1 MNYGWSTKTMDE
13 TPKVDERA
21 HTIAAAIG
29 DPGRSKMLFAL
40 LDSRARTATELAI
53 VADLR
58 ASAASAHL
66 ARLKEERLVKVVKQ
80 GRHHYYTL
88 YSADVSTVLEGLL
101 ALSGATMPRFVTKYP
116 NQLRHARTCYDHI
129 AGTLGVALLDT
140 FVREGWL
147 MANDSDNTE
156 SYSLSPKGLT
166 AFSNL
171 GIDRSELETQRRQ
184 LAVPCLDWSERR
196 PHLRGSLAA
205 AILTLAKK
213 KEWVVGVIDSRA
225 LTLTAKG
232 RREMSTI
239 FGLKL

>member
-1 MNYGWSTKTMDE
+1 MDV
-13 TPKVDERA
+13 TPSVDEGA

-40 LDSRARTATELAI
+40 LDNRARTATELAI

-58 ASAASAHL
+58 ASTASSHL

-88 YSADVSTVLEGLL
+88 YSSDVATVLEGLL

-140 FVREGWL
+140 LLREGWL
-147 MANDSDNTE
+147 VADVPANAE
-156 SYSLSPKGLT
+156 SYSLSPKGLLP
-166 AFSNL
+166 N
-171 GIDRSELETQRRQ
+171 D
-184 LAVPCLDWSERR
+184 
-196 PHLRGSLAA
+196 GSLLFPVS
-205 AILTLAKK
+205 I
-213 KEWVVGVIDSRA
+213 GVNVD
-225 LTLTAKG
+225 L
-232 RREMSTI
+232 I
-239 FGLKL
+239 FEDPWRLRS

>member
-1 MNYGWSTKTMDE
+1 MDVE
-13 TPKVDERA
+13 AKVDAGA

-29 DPGRSKMLFAL
+29 DPGRSKMLFSL

-58 ASAASAHL
+58 ASTASSHL
-66 ARLKEERLVKVVKQ
+66 ARLKHEKLVKVVKQ

-88 YSADVSTVLEGLL
+88 YSRDVATVLEGLL
-101 ALSGATMPRFVTKYP
+101 ALSGAAMPGFVTKYP
-116 NQLRHARTCYDHI
+116 NQLRQARTCYDHI
-129 AGTLGVALLDT
+129 AGTLGVGLLDT
-140 FVREGWL
+140 FLREGWL
-147 MANDSDNTE
+147 QAVDPVNTE
-156 SYSLSPKGLT
+156 SYAISPKGLKG
-166 AFSNL
+166 FSRL
-171 GIDRSELETQRRQ
+171 GIDISELETHRRQ

-205 AILTLAKK
+205 ALLTLAKK
-213 KEWVVGVIDSRA
+213 KKWVAAEIDSRA

-232 RREMSTI
+232 RNEMSTI

>member
-1 MNYGWSTKTMDE
+1 MDV
-13 TPKVDERA
+13 TPSVDEGA

-40 LDSRARTATELAI
+40 LDNRARTATELAI

-58 ASAASAHL
+58 ASTASSHL

-88 YSADVSTVLEGLL
+88 YSSDVATVLEGLL
-101 ALSGATMPRFVTKYP
+101 ALSGATMSRFVTKYP

-140 FVREGWL
+140 LLREGWL
-147 MANDSDNTE
+147 VADVPANAE
-156 SYSLSPKGLT
+156 SYSLSPKGLLALDT
-166 AFSNL
+166 L
-171 GIDRSELETQRRQ
+171 GIDVSDLETQRRQ

-205 AILTLAKK
+205 ALLTLARKK
-213 KEWVVGVIDSRA
+213 KWVVGEMESRA
-225 LTLTAKG
+225 LTLTTKG
-232 RREMSTI
+232 RNEMSTI

>member
-1 MNYGWSTKTMDE
+1 MDI
-13 TPKVDERA
+13 TPIVDEGV

-29 DPGRSKMLFAL
+29 DPGRSKMLFSL
-40 LDSRARTATELAI
+40 LDNCARTATELAV
-53 VADLR
+53 VAGLR
-58 ASAASAHL
+58 ASAASSHL

-88 YSADVSTVLEGLL
+88 YSPDVATVLEGLL

-116 NQLRHARTCYDHI
+116 TQLRHARTCYDHI

-140 FVREGWL
+140 FLREGWL
-147 MANDSDNTE
+147 VEDDPANAQ
-156 SYSLSPKGLT
+156 SYSLSPKGT
-166 AFSNL
+166 KAFSVL
-171 GIDRSELETQRRQ
+171 GIDVSELETQRRQ
-184 LAVPCLDWSERR
+184 LGVPCLDWSERR

-213 KEWVVGVIDSRA
+213 KKWVVGEIDSRA

-232 RREMSTI
+232 RREMSAI

>member
-1 MNYGWSTKTMDE
+1 MDV
-13 TPKVDERA
+13 TPNVDEGA

-29 DPGRSKMLFAL
+29 DPGRSKMLFSL
-40 LDSRARTATELAI
+40 LDNRARTATELAI
-53 VADLR
+53 VADVR
-58 ASAASAHL
+58 ASTASAHL
-66 ARLKEERLVKVVKQ
+66 ARLKEEKLVKVVKQ

-88 YSADVSTVLEGLL
+88 YSPDVATVLEGLL

-129 AGTLGVALLDT
+129 AGTLGVTLLDT
-140 FVREGWL
+140 FLREEWL
-147 MANDSDNTE
+147 MADDPADPE
-156 SYSLSPKGLT
+156 SYLLSPKGLK
-166 AFSNL
+166 AFGNL
-171 GIDRSELETQRRQ
+171 GIDVSELETKRRQ

-205 AILTLAKK
+205 AFLTLAKK
-213 KEWVVGVIDSRA
+213 KKWVVGEIDSRA

-232 RREMSTI
+232 HRDMSTI

>member
-1 MNYGWSTKTMDE
+1 MDV
-13 TPKVDERA
+13 TPSVDEGA

-40 LDSRARTATELAI
+40 LDNRARTATELAI

-58 ASAASAHL
+58 ASTASSHL

-88 YSADVSTVLEGLL
+88 YSSDVATVLEGLL

-140 FVREGWL
+140 FLREGWL
-147 MANDSDNTE
+147 VADVPANAE
-156 SYSLSPKGLT
+156 SYSLSPKGLKALNT
-166 AFSNL
+166 L
-171 GIDRSELETQRRQ
+171 GIDVSDLETQRRQ

-205 AILTLAKK
+205 ALLTLARKK
-213 KEWVVGVIDSRA
+213 KWVVGEMDSRA
-225 LTLTAKG
+225 LTLTTRG
-232 RREMSTI
+232 RNEMSTI

>member
-1 MNYGWSTKTMDE
+1 MDV
-13 TPKVDERA
+13 TPSVDEGA

-40 LDSRARTATELAI
+40 LDNRARTATELAI

-58 ASAASAHL
+58 ASTASSHL
-66 ARLKEERLVKVVKQ
+66 ARLKGERLVRVVKQ

-88 YSADVSTVLEGLL
+88 YSSDVATVLEGLL

-140 FVREGWL
+140 LLREGWL
-147 MANDSDNTE
+147 VADVPANAE
-156 SYSLSPKGLT
+156 SYSLSPKGLLALNT
-166 AFSNL
+166 L
-171 GIDRSELETQRRQ
+171 GIDVSDLETQRRQ

-205 AILTLAKK
+205 ALLTLARKK
-213 KEWVVGVIDSRA
+213 KWVVGEMESRA
-225 LTLTAKG
+225 LTLTTKG
-232 RREMSTI
+232 RNEMSTI

>member
-1 MNYGWSTKTMDE
+1 MDVR
-13 TPKVDERA
+13 PKVDEGV

-40 LDSRARTATELAI
+40 LDNRARTATELAI

-58 ASAASAHL
+58 ASTASSHL

-88 YSADVSTVLEGLL
+88 YSSDVATVLEGLL

-140 FVREGWL
+140 LLREGWL
-147 MANDSDNTE
+147 VADVPANAE
-156 SYSLSPKGLT
+156 SYSLSPKGLLALNT
-166 AFSNL
+166 L
-171 GIDRSELETQRRQ
+171 GIDVSDLETQRRQ

-205 AILTLAKK
+205 ALLTLARKK
-213 KEWVVGVIDSRA
+213 KWVVGEMESRA

-232 RREMSTI
+232 RNEMSTI

>member
-1 MNYGWSTKTMDE
+1 MDV
-13 TPKVDERA
+13 TPNVDEGA

-29 DPGRSKMLFAL
+29 DPGRSKMLFSL
-40 LDSRARTATELAI
+40 LDNRARTATELAI
-53 VADLR
+53 VADVR
-58 ASAASAHL
+58 ASTASAHL
-66 ARLKEERLVKVVKQ
+66 ARLKEEKLVKVVKQ

-88 YSADVSTVLEGLL
+88 YSPDVATVLEGLL

-129 AGTLGVALLDT
+129 AGTLGVTLLDT
-140 FVREGWL
+140 FLREEWL
-147 MANDSDNTE
+147 MADDPADPE
-156 SYSLSPKGLT
+156 SYLLSPKGLK
-166 AFSNL
+166 AFGNL
-171 GIDRSELETQRRQ
+171 GIDVSELETKRRQ

-205 AILTLAKK
+205 AFLTLAKK
-213 KEWVVGVIDSRA
+213 KKWVVGEIDSRA

-232 RREMSTI
+232 HREMSTI

>member
-1 MNYGWSTKTMDE
+1 MDE
-13 TPKVDERA
+13 TPKVDEGV

-58 ASAASAHL
+58 ASTASAHL
-66 ARLKEERLVKVVKQ
+66 TRLKEERLVKVVKQ

-88 YSADVSTVLEGLL
+88 YSADVATVLEGLL

-116 NQLRHARTCYDHI
+116 SQLRHARTCYDHI

-140 FVREGWL
+140 FVREEWL
-147 MANDSDNTE
+147 VADDPDNTE
-156 SYSLSPKGLT
+156 SYSLSPKGLE
-166 AFSNL
+166 ALSSL
-171 GIDRSELETQRRQ
+171 GIDLAELETQRRQ

-205 AILTLAKK
+205 AVLTLAKK
-213 KEWVVGVIDSRA
+213 NRWVVGEIDSRA

>member
-1 MNYGWSTKTMDE
+1 MDV
-13 TPKVDERA
+13 TPSVDEGA

-40 LDSRARTATELAI
+40 LDNRARTATELAI

-58 ASAASAHL
+58 ASTASSHL

-88 YSADVSTVLEGLL
+88 YSSDVATVLEGLL
-101 ALSGATMPRFVTKYP
+101 ALSGATMSRFVTKYP

-140 FVREGWL
+140 LLREGWL
-147 MANDSDNTE
+147 VADVPANAE
-156 SYSLSPKGLT
+156 SYSLSPKGLLALNT
-166 AFSNL
+166 L
-171 GIDRSELETQRRQ
+171 GIDVSDLETQRRQ

-205 AILTLAKK
+205 ALLTLARKK
-213 KEWVVGVIDSRA
+213 KWVVGEMESRA
-225 LTLTAKG
+225 LTLTTKG
-232 RREMSTI
+232 RNEMSTI

>member
-1 MNYGWSTKTMDE
+1 MDV
-13 TPKVDERA
+13 TPKVDEGA

-29 DPGRSKMLFAL
+29 DPGRSKMLFSL
-40 LDSRARTATELAI
+40 LDNRARTATELAI
-53 VADLR
+53 VADVR
-58 ASAASAHL
+58 ASTASAHL

-88 YSADVSTVLEGLL
+88 YSPDVATVLEGLL

-140 FVREGWL
+140 FLQEEWL
-147 MANDSDNTE
+147 VADDLANTD
-156 SYSLSPKGLT
+156 SYSLGPKGLK
-166 AFSNL
+166 AFSAL
-171 GIDRSELETQRRQ
+171 GIDVSELETQRRQ

-196 PHLRGSLAA
+196 PHLRGSLPAA
-205 AILTLAKK
+205 LLTLARKK
-213 KEWVVGVIDSRA
+213 KWVVGEIDSRA
-225 LTLTAKG
+225 LTLTANG
-232 RREMSTI
+232 RCEMSAI

>member
-1 MNYGWSTKTMDE
+1 MDV
-13 TPKVDERA
+13 TPKVDEGA

-29 DPGRSKMLFAL
+29 DPGRSKMLFSL

-58 ASAASAHL
+58 ASTASSHL
-66 ARLKEERLVKVVKQ
+66 ARLKQEKLVKVVKQ
-80 GRHHYYTL
+80 GRHPSYTL
-88 YSADVSTVLEGLL
+88 FSPDVPSVLEGQR

-140 FVREGWL
+140 FLRQGWL
-147 MANDSDNTE
+147 VADDPANTE
-156 SYSLSPKGLT
+156 SYSLSPEGLK
-166 AFSNL
+166 AFSAL
-171 GIDRSELETQRRQ
+171 GIDVAELETQRRQ
-184 LAVPCLDWSERR
+184 LAGPCLDWRERR

-205 AILTLAKK
+205 AVLTLARKRD
-213 KEWVVGVIDSRA
+213 WVVGVIDSRA
-225 LTLTAKG
+225 LTLTAEG
-232 RREMSTI
+232 RREMSMI

>member
-1 MNYGWSTKTMDE
+1 MDV
-13 TPKVDERA
+13 TPSVDEGA

-40 LDSRARTATELAI
+40 LDNRARTATELAI

-58 ASAASAHL
+58 ASTASSHL

-88 YSADVSTVLEGLL
+88 YSSDVATVLEGLL
-101 ALSGATMPRFVTKYP
+101 ALSGATMSRFVTKYP

-140 FVREGWL
+140 LLREGWL
-147 MANDSDNTE
+147 VADVPANAE
-156 SYSLSPKGLT
+156 SYSLSPKGLLALDT
-166 AFSNL
+166 L
-171 GIDRSELETQRRQ
+171 GIDVSDLETQRRQ

-205 AILTLAKK
+205 ALLTLAKK
-213 KEWVVGVIDSRA
+213 KRWVVGEIDSRA
-225 LTLTAKG
+225 LTLTATG
-232 RREMSTI
+232 RREVSRI

>member
-1 MNYGWSTKTMDE
+1 MDV
-13 TPKVDERA
+13 TPSVDEGA

-40 LDSRARTATELAI
+40 LDNRARTATELAI

-58 ASAASAHL
+58 ASTASSHL

-88 YSADVSTVLEGLL
+88 YSSDVATVLEGLL

-140 FVREGWL
+140 LLREGWL
-147 MANDSDNTE
+147 VADVPANAE
-156 SYSLSPKGLT
+156 SYSLSPKGLLALNT
-166 AFSNL
+166 L
-171 GIDRSELETQRRQ
+171 GIDVSDLETQRRQ

-205 AILTLAKK
+205 ALLTLARKK
-213 KEWVVGVIDSRA
+213 KWVVGEMESRA

-232 RREMSTI
+232 RNEMSTI

>member
-1 MNYGWSTKTMDE
+1 MDV
-13 TPKVDERA
+13 TPNVDEGA

-29 DPGRSKMLFAL
+29 DPGRSKMLFSL
-40 LDSRARTATELAI
+40 LDNRARTATELAI
-53 VADLR
+53 VADVR
-58 ASAASAHL
+58 ASTASAHL
-66 ARLKEERLVKVVKQ
+66 ARLKEEKLVKVVKQ

-88 YSADVSTVLEGLL
+88 YSPDVATVLEGLL

-129 AGTLGVALLDT
+129 AGTLGVTLLDT
-140 FVREGWL
+140 FLREEWL
-147 MANDSDNTE
+147 MADDPADPE
-156 SYSLSPKGLT
+156 SYLLSPKGLK
-166 AFSNL
+166 AFGNL
-171 GIDRSELETQRRQ
+171 GIDVSELETKRRQ

-205 AILTLAKK
+205 AFLTLAKK
-213 KEWVVGVIDSRA
+213 KKWVVGEIDSRA

>member
-1 MNYGWSTKTMDE
+1 MDVR
-13 TPKVDERA
+13 PKVDEGV

-40 LDSRARTATELAI
+40 LDNRARTATELAI

-58 ASAASAHL
+58 ASTASAHL
-66 ARLKEERLVKVVKQ
+66 TRLREEKLVRVVKQ

-88 YSADVSTVLEGLL
+88 YSPDVATVLEGLL

-116 NQLRHARTCYDHI
+116 DQLRHARTCYDHI

-140 FVREGWL
+140 FLRQGWL
-147 MANDSDNTE
+147 VADDPANTE
-156 SYSLSPKGLT
+156 SYSLSPKGLK
-166 AFSNL
+166 ALSAL
-171 GIDRSELETQRRQ
+171 GIDLSDLETQRRQ

-205 AILTLAKK
+205 ALLTLAKK
-213 KEWVVGVIDSRA
+213 RKWVAGEIDSRA

-232 RREMSTI
+232 RNEMSTI

>member
-1 MNYGWSTKTMDE
+1 MDVR
-13 TPKVDERA
+13 PKVDEGV

-40 LDSRARTATELAI
+40 LDNRARTATELAI

-58 ASAASAHL
+58 ASTASAHL
-66 ARLKEERLVKVVKQ
+66 TRLREEKLVRVVKQ

-88 YSADVSTVLEGLL
+88 YSPDVATVLEGLL

-116 NQLRHARTCYDHI
+116 DQLRHARTCYDHI

-140 FVREGWL
+140 FLRQGWL
-147 MANDSDNTE
+147 VADDPANTE
-156 SYSLSPKGLT
+156 SYSLSPKGLK
-166 AFSNL
+166 ALSAL
-171 GIDRSELETQRRQ
+171 GIDLSDLETQRRQ

-205 AILTLAKK
+205 ALLTLAKK
-213 KEWVVGVIDSRA
+213 RKWVAGEIDSRA
-225 LTLTAKG
+225 LTLTANG

-239 FGLKL
+239 FGLEL

>member
-1 MNYGWSTKTMDE
+1 MDV
-13 TPKVDERA
+13 TPSVDEGA

-40 LDSRARTATELAI
+40 LDNRARTATELAI

-58 ASAASAHL
+58 ASTASSHL

-88 YSADVSTVLEGLL
+88 YSPDVATVLEGLL

-116 NQLRHARTCYDHI
+116 DQLRNARTCYDHI

-140 FVREGWL
+140 FLRQGWL
-147 MANDSDNTE
+147 VADDPANTE
-156 SYSLSPKGLT
+156 SYSLSPKGLK
-166 AFSNL
+166 ALSAL
-171 GIDRSELETQRRQ
+171 GIDLSDHETQRRQ

-205 AILTLAKK
+205 ALLTLAKK
-213 KEWVVGVIDSRA
+213 RKWVAGEIDSRA

-232 RREMSTI
+232 RNEMSTI

>member
-1 MNYGWSTKTMDE
+1 MDV
-13 TPKVDERA
+13 TPSVDEGA

-40 LDSRARTATELAI
+40 LDNRARTATELAI

-58 ASAASAHL
+58 ASTASSHL

-88 YSADVSTVLEGLL
+88 YSSDVATVLEGLL
-101 ALSGATMPRFVTKYP
+101 ALSGATMSRFVTKYP

-140 FVREGWL
+140 LLREGWL
-147 MANDSDNTE
+147 VADVPANAE
-156 SYSLSPKGLT
+156 SYSLSPKGLLALDT
-166 AFSNL
+166 L
-171 GIDRSELETQRRQ
+171 GIDVSDLETQRRQ

-196 PHLRGSLAA
+196 PHLRGSLPAA
-205 AILTLAKK
+205 LLTLARNRK
-213 KEWVVGVIDSRA
+213 WVVGEIDSRA
-225 LTLTAKG
+225 LTLTANG
-232 RREMSTI
+232 RREMSAI
-239 FGLKL
+239 FGLRL

>member
-1 MNYGWSTKTMDE
+1 
-13 TPKVDERA
+13 
-21 HTIAAAIG
+21 
-29 DPGRSKMLFAL
+29 
-40 LDSRARTATELAI
+40 
-53 VADLR
+53 
-58 ASAASAHL
+58 
-66 ARLKEERLVKVVKQ
+66 
-80 GRHHYYTL
+80 
-88 YSADVSTVLEGLL
+88 
-101 ALSGATMPRFVTKYP
+101 
-116 NQLRHARTCYDHI
+116 
-129 AGTLGVALLDT
+129 
-140 FVREGWL
+140 

-156 SYSLSPKGLT
+156 SYSLSPEGLT

>member
-1 MNYGWSTKTMDE
+1 MDV
-13 TPKVDERA
+13 TASVDEGA

-40 LDSRARTATELAI
+40 LDNRARTATELAI

-58 ASAASAHL
+58 ASTASSHL

-88 YSADVSTVLEGLL
+88 YSSDVATVLEGLL

-140 FVREGWL
+140 LLREGWL
-147 MANDSDNTE
+147 VADVPANAE
-156 SYSLSPKGLT
+156 SYSLSPKGLLALNT
-166 AFSNL
+166 L
-171 GIDRSELETQRRQ
+171 GIDVSDLETQRRQ

-205 AILTLAKK
+205 ALLTLARKK
-213 KEWVVGVIDSRA
+213 KWVVGEMESRA
-225 LTLTAKG
+225 LTLTTKG
-232 RREMSTI
+232 RNEMSTI

>member
-1 MNYGWSTKTMDE
+1 MDV
-13 TPKVDERA
+13 TPSVDESA

-40 LDSRARTATELAI
+40 LDNRARTATELAI

-58 ASAASAHL
+58 ASTASSHL

-88 YSADVSTVLEGLL
+88 YSSDVATVLEGLL

-140 FVREGWL
+140 LLREGWL
-147 MANDSDNTE
+147 VADVPANAE
-156 SYSLSPKGLT
+156 SYSLSPKGLLALNT
-166 AFSNL
+166 L
-171 GIDRSELETQRRQ
+171 GIDVSDLETQRRQ

-205 AILTLAKK
+205 ALLTLARKK
-213 KEWVVGVIDSRA
+213 KWVVGEMESRA

-232 RREMSTI
+232 RNEMSTI

>member
-1 MNYGWSTKTMDE
+1 MDV
-13 TPKVDERA
+13 TPSVDEGA

-40 LDSRARTATELAI
+40 LDNRARTATELAI

-58 ASAASAHL
+58 PSTASSHL

-88 YSADVSTVLEGLL
+88 YSSDVATVLEGLL

-140 FVREGWL
+140 LLREGWL
-147 MANDSDNTE
+147 VADVPANAE
-156 SYSLSPKGLT
+156 SYSLSPKGLLALNT
-166 AFSNL
+166 L
-171 GIDRSELETQRRQ
+171 GIDVSDLETQRRQ

-205 AILTLAKK
+205 ALLTLARKK
-213 KEWVVGVIDSRA
+213 KWVVGEMESRA

-232 RREMSTI
+232 RNEMSTI

>member
-1 MNYGWSTKTMDE
+1 MDV
-13 TPKVDERA
+13 TPSVDEGA

-40 LDSRARTATELAI
+40 LDNRARTATELAI

-58 ASAASAHL
+58 ASTASSHL

-80 GRHHYYTL
+80 GRHRYYTL
-88 YSADVSTVLEGLL
+88 YSSDVATVLEGLL

-140 FVREGWL
+140 FLREGWL
-147 MANDSDNTE
+147 VADVPANAE
-156 SYSLSPKGLT
+156 SYSLSPKGLKALNT
-166 AFSNL
+166 L
-171 GIDRSELETQRRQ
+171 GIDVSDLETQRRQ

-205 AILTLAKK
+205 ALLTLARKK
-213 KEWVVGVIDSRA
+213 KWVVGEMDSRA
-225 LTLTAKG
+225 LTLTTRG
-232 RREMSTI
+232 RNEMSTI